1 MLIKVSARPRKSP
14 PKPKVQ
20 WVSGPVIL
28 PNRAYATLPAADEN
42 GRSKAFGLP
51 VEDNMVLNRSAEQ
64 MTQRLRASA
73 ATREA
78 NPR

>member
-1 MLIKVSARPRKSP
+1 MRHCR
-14 PKPKVQ
+14 
-20 WVSGPVIL
+20 
-28 PNRAYATLPAADEN
+28 RREEY
-42 GRSKAFGLP
+42 GRSKAFGLL

-64 MTQRLRASA
+64 MAQRLRASA